1 MLTLHV
7 TYIYIFQST
16 VEFIQLLGKKEVGMC
31 SNL

>member
-7 TYIYIFQST
+7 TYIFQST
-16 VEFIQLLGKKEVGMC
+16 VEFIQLLGKKVVGMC